1 MSQKASKTY
10 KYLVL
15 DVAEIETFI
24 NLWHENKIPSDLMQ
38 EKIDEKIQ
46 KVIDIKFK
54 MARGSD
60 VTESEE
66 KEVQALFKKLVHI
79 KDDLACEILT

>member
-10 KYLVL
+10 EYLVL

-24 NLWHENKIPSDLMQ
+24 NLFYKNRIPKDLLE

-60 VTESEE
+60 VKESEE
-66 KEVQALFKKLVHI
+66 KEVQTLFKKLVHI
-79 KDDLACEILT
+79 KHVRSLSN